1 MPYSCALPEG
11 ELSTPMVHHGGDCTI
26 LMHALVLPVA
36 NTPVSAKVLFWHSHS
51 EPTGAND
58 ADHSTC
64 PTIMSLNRFVATTA
78 LQLLVGV
85 SLPNA
90 SLAQAPIIDRS
101 DGKTSL
107 DGARLGA
114 ANARSNLQQSLTQQ
128 READERVERATSH
141 AKAAQAELDAARAQ
155 RDAAVKAVEAARKA
169 EADANTA
176 LERALRDRK

>member
-11 ELSTPMVHHGGDCTI
+11 ELSTSMVHQTGCRII
-26 LMHALVLPVA
+26 LVRTLGLSVA
-36 NTPVSAKVLFWHSHS
+36 NTPVSAKVLFWNPHS
-51 EPTGAND
+51 ERTGAND
-58 ADHSTC
+58 ADYSTC
-64 PTIMSLNRFVATTA
+64 PTIMSLNRFVAATA
-78 LQLLVGV
+78 LHLLVGV

-101 DGKTSL
+101 DGKASL

-114 ANARSNLQQSLTQQ
+114 ANARSNLQQALMQQ
-128 READERVERATSH
+128 READERTERALSQT
-141 AKAAQAELDAARAQ
+141 KAAQAELDAARAQ